1 MKRVSLKDVA
11 KKAGVAPSTVSLV
24 LNGKAKQ
31 RRISETL
38 AAKIERV
45 AKAAGYQPHPVA
57 VHLRTGQSKT
67 LGLIVESIS
76 GSFFAAL
83 ARTIE
88 EEAERHGYK
97 VLYCSTENN
106 PQKGRELI
114 QMMLKQQVDGYLITP
129 APGMEKDIQ
138 QLLQNRQPLVLMDSY
153 FEEIDTPYVLVDNYK
168 GMYTC
173 VEHLLQKGYRRIGL
187 VTADIG
193 LVQLQQREQAYRD
206 ACAAYDVPSA
216 QRHVLKV
223 KYDTAQ
229 PAIIRRISTF
239 INSSRQLDA
248 VVFATNYLGVAGI
261 ESIDRM
267 GLRIPEHLAV
277 VCFDDHDVF
286 RLYPP
291 GISAFEQPISRI
303 AKTAISLLME
313 QLKNGKT
320 DKTRKAQQQIIL
332 EGKFILRRST

>member
-31 RRISETL
+31 RRISDEL
-38 AAKIERV
+38 AAKIESV

-57 VHLRTGQSKT
+57 VNLRTGQSKI

-97 VLYCSTENN
+97 VLYSSTENN
-106 PQKGRELI
+106 PQKGKELI
-114 QMMLKQQVDGYLITP
+114 RMMLKQQVDGYLITP
-129 APGMEKDIQ
+129 APGMETDIR

-153 FEEIDTPYVLVDNYK
+153 FEDIDTPYVLVDNYK
-168 GMYTC
+168 GMRSC
-173 VEHLLQKGYRRIGL
+173 VNHLLEKGYRNIGL
-187 VTADIG
+187 VTADID

-206 ACAAYDVPSA
+206 ACKQYKIPAAK
-216 QRHVLKV
+216 QQVLRL
-223 KYDTAQ
+223 KYDTPQA
-229 PAIIRRISTF
+229 AIIRRISTF
-239 INSSRQLDA
+239 IKSKHQPDA
-248 VVFATNYLGVAGI
+248 LIFATNYLGVAGL
-261 ESIDRM
+261 EAIDRL

-291 GISAFEQPISRI
+291 GISAFEQPIANI

-313 QLKNGKT
+313 QLKNGRT
-320 DKTRKAQQQIIL
+320 DKTKKQPQQLLL
-332 EGKFILRRST
+332 EGKFIMRRST